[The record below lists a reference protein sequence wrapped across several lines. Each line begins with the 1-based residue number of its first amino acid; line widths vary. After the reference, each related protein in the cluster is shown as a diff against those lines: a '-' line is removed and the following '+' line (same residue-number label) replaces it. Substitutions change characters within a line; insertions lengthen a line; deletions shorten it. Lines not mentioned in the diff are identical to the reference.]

1 MAVSPA
7 RAAAFDILLRVEQQD
22 AYASELLHSSR
33 FAKLSPQDHGLTTEL
48 VMGVLRWK
56 SLLDTKIASV
66 SSQKLEKLDTEV
78 LIALRLAAYQLMFL
92 ERVPERAVVNESVEL
107 VKRARKRSAAPFV
120 NAVLRRLAGKTS
132 TAKAGSDAQ
141 PEVEALK
148 RGPTQNL
155 GAGEAQIAR
164 AKTQAE
170 LAELSAHPL
179 WLVERWTEQFGY
191 EAARQICIYD
201 QQVPES
207 SIHLHG
213 EAELAGM
220 KLSPGKLL
228 KSARRLHPGSVVNMR
243 DPRFGRSHIQD
254 EASQLVALLAGKGAN
269 ILDCC
274 AAPGGKTRLL
284 AYRNPD
290 ATIIAAEL
298 HPHRARLLRRLVPAQ
313 NVRVIVA
320 DVRALPIR
328 ASFERVLVDVPCSG
342 TGTMARNPEIK
353 WRLSP
358 NDLIEFQQR
367 QLSILQS
374 AMQNV
379 ASGGRLVYS
388 TCSLEPEENQEVVEK
403 TLAADASFHTLECRV
418 ELEKLQSEGELVWK
432 DMKLLTS
439 GPYLRTI
446 PGVHPCDGFFAA
458 VLEKR

>member
-33 FAKLSPQDHGLTTEL
+33 FAKLSPQDHGLTTEI
-48 VMGVLRWK
+48 VMGVLRWR
-56 SLLDTKIASV
+56 SLLDTKIACV
-66 SSQKLEKLDTEV
+66 SSQKLEKLDPEV

-92 ERVPERAVVNESVEL
+92 ERVPDRAVLNESVEL

-120 NAVLRRLAGKTS
+120 NAVLRKLATS
-132 TAKAGSDAQ
+132 AAKAGSESQTAAA
-141 PEVEALK
+141 ALK
-148 RGPTQNL
+148 RLPTQSP
-155 GAGEAQIAR
+155 GAGEAGIVR
-164 AKTQAE
+164 AKTQAD

-179 WLVERWTEQFGY
+179 WLVERWAERYGY
-191 EAARQICIYD
+191 EAAKQICIYD

-213 EAELAGM
+213 EDELAGI
-220 KLSPGKLL
+220 KSSPGKLL
-228 KSARRLHPGSVVNMR
+228 RSARRIHPGSLANVR
-243 DPRFGRSHIQD
+243 DPRFGHIHIQD
-254 EASQLVALLAGKGAN
+254 EASQLVAMLAGKGSN

-290 ATIIAAEL
+290 ATIVAAEL

-320 DVRALPIR
+320 DVRALPIK
-328 ASFERVLVDVPCSG
+328 ASFDRVLVDVPCSG
-342 TGTMARNPEIK
+342 TGTLARNPEIK

-358 NDLIEFQQR
+358 ADLLEFQQR

-379 ASGGRLVYS
+379 ATGGRLVYS
-388 TCSLEPEENQEVVEK
+388 TCSLEPEENQQVVERA
-403 TLAADASFHTLECRV
+403 LAADRSFHILECRV
-418 ELEKLQSEGELVWK
+418 ELEKLQLDGELARK
-432 DMKLLTS
+432 DLKSITS

-458 VLEKR
+458 ILEKEV